1 MNTGW
6 TGGPFG
12 EGSRISIR
20 YTRALLN
27 AALSGK
33 LHDVEFRKDPIFGFD
48 VPLSCDGVPPDIL
61 DPADTWSNREAYF
74 RQYRSL
80 ASRFIENFKL
90 MMDGCPPGI
99 ENAGPKLVDMHDLL
113 VAAGH

>member
-1 MNTGW
+1 MPTAC
-6 TGGPFG
+6 
-12 EGSRISIR
+12 E
-20 YTRALLN
+20 
-27 AALSGK
+27 
-33 LHDVEFRKDPIFGFD
+33 
-48 VPLSCDGVPPDIL
+48 GVPSEIL

-90 MMDGCPPGI
+90 MKEGCPPGI
-99 ENAGPKLVDMHDLL
+99 EQHGPKLVDVQEL